1 LFKESSLN
9 ENQNAHFIL
18 QAISES
24 KKYENQKKM
33 EQLDKIKKELIQ
45 NQNEHLSIPRLL
57 FQLKK
62 QKFQKEETFLNF
74 LDSTF
79 FLKTLKLKEN
89 KFKLYSNLLKDL
101 KKFEFSNYLIEECLT
116 LESLTF

>member
-9 ENQNAHFIL
+9 ENQNSHFIL

-45 NQNEHLSIPRLL
+45 NQNEHLSIHRLL

-62 QKFQKEETFLNF
+62 QKFQKEESF
-74 LDSTF
+74 LDFLKTTF

-89 KFKLYSNLLKDL
+89 NFKMYSILLKDL
-101 KKFEFSNYLIEECLT
+101 KKFEFSNYLIEECLN
-116 LESLTF
+116 LK